1 MTRNAGTITLGS
13 KVTVSDPCYNLGT
26 WCQGVLENVLPGE
39 YNCSYNFDENEGRV
53 SYMYVSHNSLDE
65 KTVRNIVAYT
75 EAEDFEVGVDSGMAG
90 IYDYDYYAAHHK
102 DDLDKE
108 WYTKV
113 YEATKVIT
121 PNQDFGKFLTEDWF
135 LQLIDDYIKEM
146 TGIIKPEDE
155 VDLYYTMSCIAKTIM
170 HYVPQTKTEQV
181 QARKENEYCK
191 EFDKILKEKLQ
202 AVNLDKGNKQSIVA
216 ERKFQSVINR
226 AEFTI
231 PYKQRY
237 SESINYNAMAVDDK
251 AFVSPSGFGDGG
263 YICNTHKNE
272 DNMIDFIEIFFY
284 DEI

>member
-1 MTRNAGTITLGS
+1 MIRNAGTITLGS
-13 KVTVSDPCYNLGT
+13 KVMVSDPCYKLGT

-90 IYDYDYYAAHHK
+90 IYDYDYYAARHK

-108 WYTKV
+108 WYAKV

-121 PNQDFGKFLTEDWF
+121 LNQDFGKFLTEDWF
-135 LQLIDDYIKEM
+135 LQLIDDYIKKM

-155 VDLYYTMSCIAKTIM
+155 IDLYYTMSCITKTIM
-170 HYVPQTKTEQV
+170 HYVPRTKPEQV
-181 QARKENEYCK
+181 REENEYCK

>member
-1 MTRNAGTITLGS
+1 MIRNAGTITLGS
-13 KVTVSDPCYNLGT
+13 KVIVSDPCYNLGT

-108 WYTKV
+108 WYAKV
-113 YEATKVIT
+113 YEATKAVC
-121 PNQDFGKFLTEDWF
+121 PNENYKKFMSEEWF
-135 LQLIDDYIKEM
+135 LDVIDRYIEYIK
-146 TGIIKPEDE
+146 TIIKPEDNINIYFPMLN
-155 VDLYYTMSCIAKTIM
+155 DISAIIGCSAT
-170 HYVPQTKTEQV
+170 P
-181 QARKENEYCK
+181 
-191 EFDKILKEKLQ
+191 EFANILKEKLK
-202 AVNLDKGNKQSIVA
+202 AANLYDGKIMNA
-216 ERKFQSVINR
+216 FDATTYN
-226 AEFTI
+226 
-231 PYKQRY
+231 QRTL
-237 SESINYNAMAVDDK
+237 IAMADVKFESMMKRARNKIPCSQLWPDYVSYLAATIDNN

-284 DEI
+284 DEV